1 MVRILV
7 RRLEPSP
14 EAVECVGGECNSQ
27 WGKKTREAQEHDRML
42 ERSKTMEA
50 KMDNRFSE

>member
-14 EAVECVGGECNSQ
+14 EAVECVGGGDYAMANEKVNEKVNEVIIPC
-27 WGKKTREAQEHDRML
+27 R
-42 ERSKTMEA
+42 
-50 KMDNRFSE
+50 